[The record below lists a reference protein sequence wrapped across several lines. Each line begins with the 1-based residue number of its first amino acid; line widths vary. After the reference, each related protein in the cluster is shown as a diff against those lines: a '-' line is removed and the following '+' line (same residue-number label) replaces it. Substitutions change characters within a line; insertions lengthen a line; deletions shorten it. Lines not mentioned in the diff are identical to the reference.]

1 MRYSI
6 MHIKTGWF
14 KPQAITCDL
23 NMMENS
29 RQWWCLHSGIQKNR
43 TSNMTVKG
51 GGYGEYQVPHQN
63 FDWNHKTVTDA
74 LRPWPEL
81 TWRGVEPVKM
91 PHPWQALPAP
101 CPSWPRCHVSLS
113 LFIISGDAGS
123 LHLLR
128 SSSQLDSPQPLT
140 SNLPPGLI
148 FPWVACVNQAQGL
161 IDRSYRWWISLL
173 LPIWA
178 FSSDWETIGAPTIS
192 CACSQCLPGG
202 RDATSVALLSLP
214 FLNNPQWKSL

>member
-1 MRYSI
+1 MQYSK
-6 MHIKTGWF
+6 MHIKTGWL

-29 RQWWCLHSGIQKNR
+29 KEWWCLNSGIQKKW
-43 TSNMTVKG
+43 TSNTTVKG
-51 GGYGEYQVPHQN
+51 RGYGEYQVPHQN

-81 TWRGVEPVKM
+81 TWRGVSQSECLTHDK
-91 PHPWQALPAP
+91 LPAP
-101 CPSWPRCHVSLS
+101 CQSWPRCHVSLF
-113 LFIISGDAGS
+113 LFIISGDTGL
-123 LHLLR
+123 LHLLC
-128 SSSQLDSPQPLT
+128 SFSKLDSPQPLT
-140 SNLPPGLI
+140 SNLPSGLI

-178 FSSDWETIGAPTIS
+178 FSSDWETIGAPAIS

-214 FLNNPQWKSL
+214 FLNNPQSKSL

>member
-1 MRYSI
+1 
-6 MHIKTGWF
+6 MHIKTGWL

-29 RQWWCLHSGIQKNR
+29 REWWCLHSGIPKNGPQTWQWR
-43 TSNMTVKG
+43 AGVMESTKSLIKILIETIRQWQMHCDLDLSWRDQSKC
-51 GGYGEYQVPHQN
+51 
-63 FDWNHKTVTDA
+63 
-74 LRPWPEL
+74 L
-81 TWRGVEPVKM
+81 THDK
-91 PHPWQALPAP
+91 LPTP
-101 CPSWPRCHVSLS
+101 CQSWPRCHVSLS
-113 LFIISGDAGS
+113 LFIISGDAGL
-123 LHLLR
+123 LHLLC
-128 SSSQLDSPQPLT
+128 SSSQPDSPQPLT
-140 SNLPPGLI
+140 SNLPSGLI

-214 FLNNPQWKSL
+214 FLNNPQSKSL